1 MSVTLPL
8 PSMIILAIYATKV
21 NIVVFA
27 PSQTSAKPVMI
38 PLK

>member
-8 PSMIILAIYATKV
+8 PSMKILVIYAIKG

-27 PSQTSAKPVMI
+27 PNQTSAKPVMI
-38 PLK
+38 LSK